1 MSTSGPDT
9 CASLINLNSQYG
21 LGGLAPYNPALGNGG
36 LVSIEVNQFPTIGP
50 GLFKPSPEGQ
60 NSYQIIDDTTWIRGN
75 HSLKFGV
82 DLQNARYSVYQPTY
96 GRGVYDFNGSRTAL
110 SGSKYQTGFGVA
122 DFFAD
127 QQIETWV
134 SAPTPTDNGHWY
146 TGAYFQDAWKF
157 NRRLTLNMGVRY
169 DYFTAPV
176 NSIDAQAEFYPTSA
190 TNQPGATG
198 VYLLPASQ
206 KSLTLS
212 PVYVNDLTASNIS
225 IQYTGNRGL
234 LNPQHLNFAPRFGI
248 AWQLS
253 DKLVVRTG
261 FGMYYSGLENL
272 GNYVNL
278 GANNPFDIESNWYT
292 PTSVVGNCPG
302 NTIHLA
308 TGPAAASSV
317 LSAPT
322 LTDWDHDPKTSYTM
336 NQNLSLQY
344 AFTNTT
350 TVTLAYVGNESRH
363 LSDVIWPDSATA
375 LEPAGVSTVPT
386 EPYPAFAD
394 NIHSLCFCAIGNY
407 NALQATLER
416 HFTNGLSYWASYTFA
431 HSLDDAREPLPS
443 NNDGGDRMEPVFG
456 VRFDYAN
463 SPFNVPQDF
472 TFTGTYELPFGQ
484 GRRYLNHGSIVNTL
498 LGGWDSTLVF
508 RTQQGFPFTVSSNT
522 ATAATGSPNTAA
534 YPYRVADP
542 FKGGGTPQ
550 SSNSSISCPANA
562 KTRQNWFNPC
572 AFADPP
578 LQSTITAPVTGAS
591 AIRPYLGSP
600 RSQISGPGYE
610 RIDGTLTKNFP
621 TFENEY
627 LQFRADVFNLFN
639 TPTWNVPSSTSTSS
653 IGGLITGH
661 RTLGNYTPDQR
672 FIQLALK
679 YYF

>member
-1 MSTSGPDT
+1 
-9 CASLINLNSQYG
+9 
-21 LGGLAPYNPALGNGG
+21 
-36 LVSIEVNQFPTIGP
+36 
-50 GLFKPSPEGQ
+50 
-60 NSYQIIDDTTWIRGN
+60 
-75 HSLKFGV
+75 
-82 DLQNARYSVYQPTY
+82 
-96 GRGVYDFNGSRTAL
+96 
-110 SGSKYQTGFGVA
+110 
-122 DFFAD
+122 
-127 QQIETWV
+127 
-134 SAPTPTDNGHWY
+134 
-146 TGAYFQDAWKF
+146 
-157 NRRLTLNMGVRY
+157 
-169 DYFTAPV
+169 
-176 NSIDAQAEFYPTSA
+176 
-190 TNQPGATG
+190 
-198 VYLLPASQ
+198 
-206 KSLTLS
+206 
-212 PVYVNDLTASNIS
+212 
-225 IQYTGNRGL
+225 
-234 LNPQHLNFAPRFGI
+234 
-248 AWQLS
+248 
-253 DKLVVRTG
+253 
-261 FGMYYSGLENL
+261 
-272 GNYVNL
+272 
-278 GANNPFDIESNWYT
+278 
-292 PTSVVGNCPG
+292 
-302 NTIHLA
+302 
-308 TGPAAASSV
+308 
-317 LSAPT
+317 
-322 LTDWDHDPKTSYTM
+322 M